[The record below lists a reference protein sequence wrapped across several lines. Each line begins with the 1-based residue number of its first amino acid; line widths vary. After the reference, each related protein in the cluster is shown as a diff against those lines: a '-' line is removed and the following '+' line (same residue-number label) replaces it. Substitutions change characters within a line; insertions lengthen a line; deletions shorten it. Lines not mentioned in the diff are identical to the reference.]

1 MSTCFQDDTDHYIF
15 LYTCFTLE
23 YKIRK
28 SHRKPVS
35 LWVCVTKMPC
45 YKKKK
50 LVVMQINISI
60 QLKLFQKHDKAF
72 RRACFIFFSY
82 SI

>member
-28 SHRKPVS
+28 SHGKPVS

-50 LVVMQINISI
+50 TSCHAN
-60 QLKLFQKHDKAF
+60 
-72 RRACFIFFSY
+72 
-82 SI
+82 